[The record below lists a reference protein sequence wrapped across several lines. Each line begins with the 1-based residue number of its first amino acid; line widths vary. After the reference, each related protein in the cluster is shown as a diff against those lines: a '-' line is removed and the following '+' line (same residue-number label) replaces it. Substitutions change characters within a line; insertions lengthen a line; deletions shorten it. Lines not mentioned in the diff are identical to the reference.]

1 MEIFVRRVF
10 RGVQRPGLAH
20 DVHEVLRP
28 SRDDDVRRRALVA
41 AVIPPSH
48 QSARHVERVG
58 GDFKEQRAVSPQ
70 TDRQTPDRHRQPP
83 ELRAQVVA
91 RLGPPPP
98 QLVVAARGASEAI
111 GDGSG
116 DGGGALGFVLH
127 RADGLGEVREEQGEV
142 RVLPRA
148 QVDDG
153 DVALVARVGLDAL
166 EEVEGR
172 DAVLAFFRR
181 TRVLGELGEVAAAGV
196 VEAVG
201 DALVE
206 VEGTRGGEAKRRRLR
221 GRVRFRQVANRRD
234 ARVGGVRGDREAG
247 DREVLGP
254 AEGAAAGTPR
264 LPDERERVGAP
275 TAIASGARGERGEVG
290 RGRRVRARVRVRE
303 GGGDGHRHRGL
314 VLELRGRVRV
324 GGGGGLRRTQGGG
337 EHPRHAL
344 DVREHPRE
352 GAAPRAAAPG
362 ARARRRAG
370 RGRGGGGGRLG
381 GRAGRTPRGTLAGEV
396 RGRARGGGGR
406 RAPRGGVRERR
417 RDVPG
422 RVRVGGLAPVPRRGL
437 ALARA
442 ERAREAVA
450 RPAHPRRHRAPGR
463 GANPDAPRRKRGA
476 ADGTRRSRPSAGRN
490 NETARRCREGRAKH
504 PAAGG
509 VDRPSMS

>member
-70 TDRQTPDRHRQPP
+70 TDRQTPYRHRQPP

-127 RADGLGEVREEQGEV
+127 RADGLCEVREEEGEV

-172 DAVLAFFRR
+172 DAVLAFRR
-181 TRVLGELGEVAAAGV
+181 TRVVLGELGEVAAAGV

-221 GRVRFRQVANRRD
+221 GRVRFRQVPNRRD

-254 AEGAAAGTPR
+254 AEGAAARTR

-324 GGGGGLRRTQGGG
+324 GGGVGSARGGG

-370 RGRGGGGGRLG
+370 GGGGGRLG
-381 GRAGRTPRGTLAGEV
+381 GRGASAPARPTRSNP
-396 RGRARGGGGR
+396 RGGGPRPSERGGWSPRSRGGRPGAPKGR
-406 RAPRGGVRERR
+406 RPRTGPRPRPRPGPAPR
-417 RDVPG
+417 
-422 RVRVGGLAPVPRRGL
+422 PRP
-437 ALARA
+437 RA
-442 ERAREAVA
+442 
-450 RPAHPRRHRAPGR
+450 G
-463 GANPDAPRRKRGA
+463 
-476 ADGTRRSRPSAGRN
+476 
-490 NETARRCREGRAKH
+490 
-504 PAAGG
+504 
-509 VDRPSMS
+509 